1 MGRSFTYNSRMA
13 EPSPKLQFVRALCAT
28 LVGLMLALVPCMLL
42 AAFFARAYLI
52 WVMGFFVTG
61 LLLVRVAYHVWPCP
75 RCSKPFF
82 RGGTWAGPNMFTRR
96 CMHCGLSETEDAP
109 PSITRANKSS

>member
-1 MGRSFTYNSRMA
+1 MA
-13 EPSPKLQFVRALCAT
+13 EPTSKLQFVRFLRGT
-28 LVGLMLALVPCMLL
+28 LLTLMIALVPCVLL
-42 AAFFARAYLI
+42 AAFFARQSLI
-52 WVMGFFVTG
+52 YVMGVFVTG

-96 CMHCGLSETEDAP
+96 CMHCQLSEAEDAA
-109 PSITRANKSS
+109 PSITGANNPG